1 MLVKNWMNADVIT
14 VNEDDSM
21 QEAIRLLKENPVEL
35 LPVMNRKKLVGVITD
50 RDLKKASASDATSLD
65 THEMLY
71 LISKIKIKDI
81 MSKEPVTVHYELTI
95 EETAQLLMDQNISGA
110 PVVDDSNRVVGIIS
124 KKELFKVII
133 SLTGVEAKR
142 GIQFAFMVEDRP
154 GSIKDIAD
162 IIRKHGGR
170 MESILSTHKGVPEG
184 SRKVFIRMY
193 DIDRDKI
200 QQLKDELNK
209 EAHLMYYVDHMDNKR
224 EIYPMK
230 G

>member
-1 MLVKNWMNADVIT
+1 MLVKNWMNSDFVT
-14 VNEDDSM
+14 VEIDDSM

-35 LPVMNRKKLVGVITD
+35 LPVMNKRELVGVITD

-81 MSKEPVTVHYELTI
+81 MSKNPITVHYEFTI
-95 EETAQLLMDQNISGA
+95 EETAQLLMAKSISGA
-110 PVVDDSNRVVGIIS
+110 PVVDNDGRVIGIIS
-124 KKELFKVII
+124 KTELFKVLI

-142 GIQFAFMVEDRP
+142 GMQFAFKVEDRP
-154 GSIKDIAD
+154 GSIKDVAD

-170 MESILSTHKGVPEG
+170 MESILSTHKDVPEG
-184 SRKVFIRMY
+184 YRKVFIRMY

-200 QQLKDELNK
+200 QQLKDELRK
-209 EAHLMYYVDHMDNKR
+209 EADLLYCIDQIENRR
-224 EIYPMK
+224 EIYTV
-230 G
+230 